1 MVGTMWDWDDM
12 KGLTVFM
19 AIMARLAGPAIS
31 SIVSTGLGWFGW
43 TLILCCSHWSPRLWD
58 VLQWEVKPVDAEFED
73 DAMLPR
79 FMGYGLTQLNGC
91 NISVECVK
99 REVEITWNYML
110 WFDLSLDGEQLQ
122 STLCQAYVPT
132 GHEDIQKARGRV
144 SGIKW
149 FQTGIWCAWDFQWIC
164 SCFGYTFGY
173 VLFVSALILSLF
185 NAASEIVAGKER
197 FDREKKA
204 LHFVQRYTGLL
215 AGQSPKKAP
224 PKLRGLKNCMAFR
237 MVVPTDVWNFFCGS
251 NCHCNFSYLLGKLC
265 H

>member
-19 AIMARLAGPAIS
+19 AIMARLAGRQFPALS
-31 SIVSTGLGWFGW
+31 LQALDALDG
-43 TLILCCSHWSPRLWD
+43 HWYFVVHIGVHSFEMFCNERLN
-58 VLQWEVKPVDAEFED
+58 LLMAEFED

-91 NISVECVK
+91 NMLVECVK

-149 FQTGIWCAWDFQWIC
+149 F
-164 SCFGYTFGY
+164 
-173 VLFVSALILSLF
+173 
-185 NAASEIVAGKER
+185 
-197 FDREKKA
+197 
-204 LHFVQRYTGLL
+204 
-215 AGQSPKKAP
+215 
-224 PKLRGLKNCMAFR
+224 
-237 MVVPTDVWNFFCGS
+237 
-251 NCHCNFSYLLGKLC
+251 
-265 H
+265 